1 MVGRATNF
9 QCVYVIFV
17 KTYVNISTL
26 YKNDTLQK
34 SPTPPEGQE
43 CVPQF
48 EYLLRGR
55 GSHFQGEYAISAEP

>member
-17 KTYVNISTL
+17 ETYVNISGL
-26 YKNDTLQK
+26 YKTTLQK
-34 SPTPPEGQE
+34 TPTPPEGQE
-43 CVPQF
+43 RVPQF

-55 GSHFQGEYAISAEP
+55 EAHFRRAYAISAEP